1 MTGWTEE
8 HVPHLTEGTVAVVTG
23 ANTGLGLDTT
33 RVLARRG
40 ATVMMACRNQDKAAA
55 ARRSLVDGGIDPGRL
70 RTASLD
76 LADQASIAGF
86 ADALPDDRIDLLINN
101 AGLMAVPRS
110 STVDGFETQ
119 FGVNHL
125 GHMALT
131 LRLLPRLNTTP
142 GARVVTLTS
151 MGHRPGRIRL
161 HDPNFRRGRYNRWTA
176 YFQSKLANMLFAAE
190 LARRNEGRGR
200 CPSPP
205 TPATPSPNSARTP
218 ASRRV
223 CSRSPTGSPPSPR
236 PPGHGPR
243 CAPRPTRPRSTAP
256 CTAPVAWSRAVPS
269 ARRRAARHA
278 GPTSPAVSGTSRSTC
293 CRPRRSPTRWR
304 DPGVPVLRVDR
315 RAAAARCAFT
325 TCTTRFASKGATATG
340 TWAGETP
347 KCLAGAGG

>member
-40 ATVMMACRNQDKAAA
+40 AAVVMACRNQDKAAA

-190 LARRNEGRGR
+190 LARRNEGRGALSLAAHPGYAVTELGKDTGFQAR
-200 CPSPP
+200 LLSVADRIAAQPSAAGAWP
-205 TPATPSPNSARTP
+205 TLRAATDPAAVNGALYGPRRLVSGRAVRETPSRT
-218 ASRRV
+218 
-223 CSRSPTGSPPSPR
+223 
-236 PPGHGPR
+236 
-243 CAPRPTRPRSTAP
+243 
-256 CTAPVAWSRAVPS
+256 
-269 ARRRAARHA
+269 ARRADLA
-278 GPTSPAVSGTSRSTC
+278 GRLWDLSLDLLSPAKVT
-293 CRPRRSPTRWR
+293 
-304 DPGVPVLRVDR
+304 DP
-315 RAAAARCAFT
+315 
-325 TCTTRFASKGATATG
+325 
-340 TWAGETP
+340 
-347 KCLAGAGG
+347 LA

>member
-8 HVPHLTEGTVAVVTG
+8 HVPHVTEGTVAVVTG

-40 ATVMMACRNQDKAAA
+40 ATVVMACRNQDKAAA
-55 ARRSLVDGGIDPGRL
+55 ARRSLVEGGIDPGRL

-190 LARRNEGRGR
+190 LARRNEGRGALSLAAHPGYAVTELGKDTGFQAR
-200 CPSPP
+200 LLSVADRIAAQPSAAGAWP
-205 TPATPSPNSARTP
+205 TLRAATDPAAVNGGLYGPRRLVSGRAVRETPSRT
-218 ASRRV
+218 
-223 CSRSPTGSPPSPR
+223 
-236 PPGHGPR
+236 
-243 CAPRPTRPRSTAP
+243 
-256 CTAPVAWSRAVPS
+256 
-269 ARRRAARHA
+269 ARRADLA
-278 GPTSPAVSGTSRSTC
+278 GRLWDLSLDLLSPAKVT
-293 CRPRRSPTRWR
+293 
-304 DPGVPVLRVDR
+304 DP
-315 RAAAARCAFT
+315 
-325 TCTTRFASKGATATG
+325 
-340 TWAGETP
+340 
-347 KCLAGAGG
+347 LA

>member
-1 MTGWTEE
+1 MTGWTEQD
-8 HVPHLTEGTVAVVTG
+8 VPPVTEGTLAVVTG

-33 RVLARRG
+33 RVLAQRG
-40 ATVMMACRNQDKAAA
+40 ATVVMACRNQDKAAA
-55 ARRSLVDGGIDPGRL
+55 ARRSLVDRGIDPGRL

-76 LADQASIAGF
+76 LADQTSIARF
-86 ADALPDDRIDLLINN
+86 ADGLPDGRLDLLINN

-190 LARRNEGRGR
+190 LARRNEGRGALSLAAHPGYAATELGKDTGIQAR
-200 CPSPP
+200 LLSVADRIAAQPSASGAWP
-205 TPATPSPNSARTP
+205 TLRAATDPAPVNGALYGPRRLVSGAAVQETPSRT
-218 ASRRV
+218 
-223 CSRSPTGSPPSPR
+223 
-236 PPGHGPR
+236 
-243 CAPRPTRPRSTAP
+243 
-256 CTAPVAWSRAVPS
+256 
-269 ARRRAARHA
+269 ARRADLAARLWDLSLDLL
-278 GPTSPAVSGTSRSTC
+278 SPAKVT
-293 CRPRRSPTRWR
+293 
-304 DPGVPVLRVDR
+304 DP
-315 RAAAARCAFT
+315 
-325 TCTTRFASKGATATG
+325 
-340 TWAGETP
+340 
-347 KCLAGAGG
+347 LA